1 MTTLDIFKAIAILG
15 LALIAWKLSSNL
27 KVNDHKKKRHN

>member
-15 LALIAWKLSSNL
+15 LALMSWKLASNL
-27 KVNDHKKKRHN
+27 KVNEHKKKHHN